1 MMELETRDAQTAGID
16 FVSVSNSD
24 RQLESITKRID
35 ALAVRGERIQGTG
48 ATMIGM
54 GILALVIS
62 GILIFTYAHDVK
74 GSLRI
79 INLPGYV
86 VRDGSIEN
94 SMDYA
99 AVAGKYVSSIKGEL
113 DRCKARGGKSGA
125 QQANTAEEAAMAAAS
140 PPGSDPEN
148 PQKPGP
154 VATESCTALQN
165 GYMYMRAQSV
175 MLEAPNAARDYGANF
190 ISDVAW
196 LNKHKDDANFGFAPE
211 ADTMEQLSKRAAWMK
226 SSGNQQ
232 QPTTAGQMWF
242 RFIKN
247 LIAPAFLLGGVFLG
261 YGWLLGKR
269 TVRLQRQMKKLAK
282 G

>member
-24 RQLESITKRID
+24 RQQESITKRID
-35 ALAVRGERIQGTG
+35 ALAARGERIQGTG

-62 GILIFTYAHDVK
+62 GIIIFTYAHDVK

-99 AVAGKYVSSIKGEL
+99 TVAGKYVSSIKGEL
-113 DRCKARGGKSGA
+113 DRCKARGGKEYA
-125 QQANTAEEAAMAAAS
+125 QQANTAEEAAMSAAS
-140 PPGSDPEN
+140 PGSDPEN

-175 MLEAPNAARDYGANF
+175 MLEAPNAARDYGPNF

-196 LNKHKDDANFGFAPE
+196 LNKHRDEASFGFAPE
-211 ADTMEQLSKRAAWMK
+211 ADTMEQLSKRAAWMT

-269 TVRLQRQMKKLAK
+269 TGRLQRQMKKLAK